1 MSNEKRIIDSPELLH
16 IFDALIDGKD
26 KDYGYGDVYKSIN
39 GEKWY
44 GTACQNW
51 AYPEGERRD
60 HGGGDPFYDGERIP
74 MCIIG
79 QALGKLNVLRHVGR
93 LESWSGAVKQL
104 AEENIFFTDDALI
117 AMRTAQSLQD
127 IGASW
132 AVSVF
137 AARVAINNRRSIESA
152 KVDAGYEK

>member
-1 MSNEKRIIDSPELLH
+1 MSNEKRIIDSSELLD
-16 IFDALIDGKD
+16 IFDNLIEGKD
-26 KDYGYGDVYKSIN
+26 KDYGYGDVFEAVN

-44 GTACQNW
+44 GTTCQNW
-51 AYPEGERRD
+51 TYPEGVRHEVD
-60 HGGGDPFYDGERIP
+60 GDLFYDGERIP

-93 LESWSGAVKQL
+93 HESWSGAVGQL
-104 AEENIFFTDDALI
+104 AKENIFFTDDALI

-127 IGASW
+127 IGTSW

-137 AARVAINNRRSIESA
+137 AARVAINTTRCIEIA
-152 KVDAGYEK
+152 KTDAGYKK

>member
-1 MSNEKRIIDSPELLH
+1 MSNEKRIIDSPELFE

-44 GTACQNW
+44 GTTCQNW
-51 AYPEGERRD
+51 TYPEGER
-60 HGGGDPFYDGERIP
+60 HEVGGDLFYDGERIP

-93 LESWSGAVKQL
+93 YESWSGAVKQL
-104 AEENIFFTDDALI
+104 AEENIFFTDDALLI
-117 AMRTAQSLQD
+117 MRTAQSLQD

-137 AARVAINNRRSIESA
+137 AARVAINNRRSIEIA
-152 KVDAGYEK
+152 KADAGYEK

>member
-1 MSNEKRIIDSPELLH
+1 MSNEKRIIDSSELLD
-16 IFDALIDGKD
+16 IFENLIEGQD
-26 KDYGYGDVYKSIN
+26 KDYGYGDVYEAIN

-44 GTACQNW
+44 GTTCQNW
-51 AYPEGERRD
+51 TYPEGVPVEV
-60 HGGGDPFYDGERIP
+60 GAEGFYDGERIP

-79 QALGKLNVLRHVGR
+79 QALGKLGMLKHVGR
-93 LESWSGAVKQL
+93 YESWSGTVGQL

-137 AARVAINNRRSIESA
+137 AARVAINTTRSIEIA
-152 KVDAGYEK
+152 KTSAGYEK